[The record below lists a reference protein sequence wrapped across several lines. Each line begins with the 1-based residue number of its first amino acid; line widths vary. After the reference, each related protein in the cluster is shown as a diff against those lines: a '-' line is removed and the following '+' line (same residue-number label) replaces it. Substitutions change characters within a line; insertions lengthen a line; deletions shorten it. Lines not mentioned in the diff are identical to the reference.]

1 MMARL
6 DTPGPG
12 RSTRL
17 SAENDIYTALMVVAF
32 LFVLAAAIYVG
43 YRAQVLF
50 DALVPLP
57 GS

>member
-1 MMARL
+1 MARL

-12 RSTRL
+12 RSTRP
-17 SAENDIYTALMVVAF
+17 SAENDVYTALMVVAV
-32 LFVLAAAIYVG
+32 LFVLAALIYVG

-50 DALVPLP
+50 GTLVPLP

>member
-1 MMARL
+1 
-6 DTPGPG
+6 
-12 RSTRL
+12 
-17 SAENDIYTALMVVAF
+17 MVVAF

-50 DALVPLP
+50 GTLVPLG

>member
-1 MMARL
+1 MTTL
-6 DTPGPG
+6 NTGGPG
-12 RSTRL
+12 RPPPPSVG
-17 SAENDIYTALMVVAF
+17 NDIYTALMVVAF
-32 LFVLAAAIYVG
+32 GFVLVAAIYVG

>member
-6 DTPGPG
+6 DTPGLG

-50 DALVPLP
+50 GTLVPLP